1 MRFSIIVPIYKVAD
15 YLDDCVQSVKN
26 QTYTD
31 WELILVDD
39 GSPDACPQMCDGYAK
54 EDARIRV
61 IHKPNGG
68 LSDARNAGLDRAKGE
83 YVLLLD
89 GDDFYN
95 RSDMFEMLSANI
107 DKSSAD
113 VILFGCTDW
122 NMKTGEMRISRSGY
136 NLPLINEGQNRTDIL
151 HYLFSQKK
159 LPGGATISAVSRHLI
174 EEYRIRFH
182 CGIQSEDHDFVLNVF
197 VHCKKVFAM
206 DEPFYTYRLQR
217 EGSIT
222 HSGSIKMI
230 QGITYTVKKWFPIF
244 LQEPNEIL
252 RLDFLNYLAFI
263 YTTGFVVSGR
273 MKPAMRKQAIA
284 EMKSTRYILQYGY
297 WKKTKVIRACSA
309 LLGPTLFSVLAVK
322 YFALTHPIF

>member
-1 MRFSIIVPIYKVAD
+1 M
-15 YLDDCVQSVKN
+15 
-26 QTYTD
+26 
-31 WELILVDD
+31 
-39 GSPDACPQMCDGYAK
+39 
-54 EDARIRV
+54 
-61 IHKPNGG
+61 
-68 LSDARNAGLDRAKGE
+68 
-83 YVLLLD
+83 LLLD

-136 NLPLINEGQNRTDIL
+136 NLSLINEGQNRTDIL

-174 EEYRIRFH
+174 EEHKIRFH

-230 QGITYTVKKWFPIF
+230 QGIDYTLNKWVPI
-244 LQEPNEIL
+244 LSCESNDQL
-252 RLDFLNYLAFI
+252 RKDYLNYLAFI
-263 YTTGFVVSGR
+263 YSTGFVITGR
-273 MKPAMRKQAIA
+273 LHGKDRKESLELMRKHR
-284 EMKSTRYILQYGY
+284 SILKYGY
-297 WKKTKVIRACSA
+297 WRDLRIVRLASSA
-309 LLGPTLFSVLAVK
+309 FGLPLFTILGRI
-322 YFALTHPIF
+322 YYDRTHI

>member
-61 IHKPNGG
+61 VHKPNGG
-68 LSDARNAGLDRAKGE
+68 LSNARNAGLDRAKGE

-174 EEYRIRFH
+174 EEHSIRFH

-230 QGITYTVKKWFPIF
+230 QGIDYTLNKWVPI
-244 LQEPNEIL
+244 LSCESNDQL
-252 RLDFLNYLAFI
+252 RKDYLNYLAFI
-263 YTTGFVVSGR
+263 YSTGIVITGR
-273 MKPAMRKQAIA
+273 LHGKDRKESLELMRKHR
-284 EMKSTRYILQYGY
+284 SILKYGY
-297 WKKTKVIRACSA
+297 WRDLRIVRLASSA
-309 LLGPTLFSVLAVK
+309 FGLPLFTILGHI
-322 YFALTHPIF
+322 YYDRTHI

>member
-54 EDARIRV
+54 EDERIRV
-61 IHKPNGG
+61 IHKENGG
-68 LSDARNAGLDRAKGE
+68 ASEARNAGIEQAKGE

-107 DKSSAD
+107 DKSGAD

-122 NMKTGEMRISRSGY
+122 NMKTGEKRISRSDY
-136 NLPLINEGQNRTDIL
+136 DLHLLNQVADREQSL
-151 HYLFSQKK
+151 HYLLSQKK
-159 LPGGATISAVSRHLI
+159 IPGGPTIFTVQRALLD
-174 EEYRIRFH
+174 EYGISFH
-182 CGIQSEDHDFVLNVF
+182 CGIRAEDHEYVLMIF
-197 VHCKKVFAM
+197 SHCKQIFAM
-206 DEPFYTYRLQR
+206 NEPFYTYRLQR

-230 QGITYTVKKWFPIF
+230 QGIDYTLNKWVPI
-244 LQEPNEIL
+244 LSCESNDQL
-252 RLDFLNYLAFI
+252 RKDYLNYLAFI
-263 YTTGFVVSGR
+263 YSTGFVITGR
-273 MKPAMRKQAIA
+273 LHGKERKESLELMRKHR
-284 EMKSTRYILQYGY
+284 MILKYGY
-297 WKKTKVIRACSA
+297 WRDLRIVRLASSA
-309 LLGPTLFSVLAVK
+309 FGIPLFTLLGRI
-322 YFALTHPIF
+322 YYDRTHI

>member
-1 MRFSIIVPIYKVAD
+1 LRFSIIVPIYKVAD

-61 IHKPNGG
+61 IHKENGG
-68 LSDARNAGLDRAKGE
+68 ASEARNAGIEQAKGE

-107 DKSSAD
+107 DKSGAD

-122 NMKTGEMRISRSGY
+122 NMKTGEKRISRSDY
-136 NLPLINEGQNRTDIL
+136 DLHLLNQVADREQSL
-151 HYLFSQKK
+151 HYLLSQKK
-159 LPGGATISAVSRHLI
+159 IPGGPTIFTVQRALLD
-174 EEYRIRFH
+174 EYGIRFH
-182 CGIQSEDHDFVLNVF
+182 CGIRAEDHEYVLMIF
-197 VHCKKVFAM
+197 SHCKQIFAM
-206 DEPFYTYRLQR
+206 NEPFYTYRLQR

-230 QGITYTVKKWFPIF
+230 QGIDYTLNKWVPI
-244 LQEPNEIL
+244 LSCESNDQL
-252 RLDFLNYLAFI
+252 RKDYLNYLAFI
-263 YTTGFVVSGR
+263 YSTGFVITGR
-273 MKPAMRKQAIA
+273 LHGKERKESLELMRKHR
-284 EMKSTRYILQYGY
+284 MILKYGY
-297 WKKTKVIRACSA
+297 WRDLRIVRLASSA
-309 LLGPTLFSVLAVK
+309 FGIPLFTLLGRI
-322 YFALTHPIF
+322 YYDRTHI

>member
-1 MRFSIIVPIYKVAD
+1 MRFSVIVPIYKVAD

-68 LSDARNAGLDRAKGE
+68 LSDARNAGLDRA
-83 YVLLLD
+83 
-89 GDDFYN
+89 
-95 RSDMFEMLSANI
+95 NI
-107 DKSSAD
+107 DKSGAD

-136 NLPLINEGQNRTDIL
+136 NLSLINEDQNRTDIL

-174 EEYRIRFH
+174 EEHKIRFH

-217 EGSIT
+217 EDSIT

-230 QGITYTVKKWFPIF
+230 QGIDYTLNKWVPV
-244 LQEPNEIL
+244 LSCESNDQL
-252 RLDFLNYLAFI
+252 RKDYLNYLAFI
-263 YTTGFVVSGR
+263 YSTGFVITGR
-273 MKPAMRKQAIA
+273 LHGKDRKESLELMRKHR
-284 EMKSTRYILQYGY
+284 SILKYGY
-297 WKKTKVIRACSA
+297 WRDLRIVRLASSVFGLSLFTI
-309 LLGPTLFSVLAVK
+309 LGRI
-322 YFALTHPIF
+322 YYDRTHI